1 MLGSQFTKDG
11 EDEVEER
18 GDSIA
23 VVADNG
29 QNKAVTFEDSDRGDD
44 EDLDDDISY
53 VSCRCGNQ
61 GEVDVMELCRFQFL
75 KNRDSYFLA
84 PFLAIYL
91 ELELKMESKR
101 KRSNFPIH
109 NSSFCEQ
116 AKRITIHDS

>member
-61 GEVDVMELCRFQFL
+61 GEVDIM
-75 KNRDSYFLA
+75 
-84 PFLAIYL
+84 
-91 ELELKMESKR
+91 
-101 KRSNFPIH
+101 
-109 NSSFCEQ
+109 EQ
-116 AKRITIHDS
+116 A

>member
-1 MLGSQFTKDG
+1 MPSFSTSPSVFIDINCDYSYDHKRGIEGLLNIADG

-61 GEVDVMELCRFQFL
+61 GGCLSKCTSGFGFGFWRF
-75 KNRDSYFLA
+75 
-84 PFLAIYL
+84 
-91 ELELKMESKR
+91 
-101 KRSNFPIH
+101 
-109 NSSFCEQ
+109 
-116 AKRITIHDS
+116 